1 MNAELLESFT
11 KMGGRRQ
18 DYTAVFIKDSAE
30 IERFPA
36 RILDRK
42 NDFENGQRYGAPE
55 LLNQTQICQN
65 DRKLDAIGS
74 IAADK
79 MIVR

>member
-1 MNAELLESFT
+1 
-11 KMGGRRQ
+11 MGGRWQ

-42 NDFENGQRYGAPE
+42 NDFENGQRYGAPNCSTKRKFVRMTGSLMRLV
-55 LLNQTQICQN
+55 LLPQI
-65 DRKLDAIGS
+65 R
-74 IAADK
+74 
-79 MIVR
+79 